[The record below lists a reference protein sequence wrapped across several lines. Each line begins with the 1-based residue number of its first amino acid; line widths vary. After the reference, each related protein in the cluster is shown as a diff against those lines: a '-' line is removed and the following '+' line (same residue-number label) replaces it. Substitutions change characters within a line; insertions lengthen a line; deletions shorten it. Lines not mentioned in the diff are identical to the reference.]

1 MTPEMQIIEQLLA
14 WLIITGFI
22 TGCFLSGFAYKLC
35 ESIYRI
41 WRIYRFKMRRKK
53 LAERVST
60 SESGNQNNE
69 TSSF

>member
-1 MTPEMQIIEQLLA
+1 MTPEMQIIERLLG

-22 TGCFLSGFAYKLC
+22 TGCFFSGFVYRLC
-35 ESIYRI
+35 EVIYRI

-60 SESGNQNNE
+60 SD
-69 TSSF
+69 SSN

>member
-1 MTPEMQIIEQLLA
+1 MTPEIQIIEQLLG

-22 TGCFLSGFAYKLC
+22 TGCFFSGFAYKLC
-35 ESIYRI
+35 DLIYRI

-60 SESGNQNNE
+60 SDSGN
-69 TSSF
+69 